1 MEADALSRFGLLRP
15 GDRVLCALS
24 GGADSVCMTHLLAS
38 GAAERGVT
46 VAAAHFSH
54 GLRPESAGAERALCQ
69 RLCDALNIPL
79 FCGEG
84 DTPDYARTHGLGLEE
99 AARDLRRA
107 FLEETARAWNAGAIA
122 TGHHLEDSAE
132 TLLLNLIRGTGGR
145 GMQGIP
151 PKNGIFIRPLILMS
165 KADILAYIR
174 ENRLEYAED
183 PTNHSGGNAR
193 AVLRREVFPHL
204 TGLNSQAARHLA
216 RTALDVWQRDEN
228 IRMEADELTSRAH
241 VAGGEASLPVR
252 ALLSAR
258 EEAAVRTLQALQR
271 QVGGGMLERPHLRA
285 VFDLCRGTDP
295 SARADLPGSRAFRR
309 YETLVLSAVPAAS
322 PPGSVLLTPEHPVE
336 FGGWQVLLTGDS
348 CGGGF
353 AFPAERCLPALTV
366 RSRQAGDSLSLAYGT
381 KTVKKLLI
389 ERKIPKDLRDKIPI
403 ICNNKEILAVGDLC
417 AAYLPQK
424 ESGDV
429 LRVICRRNSY
439 ES

>member
-69 RLCDALNIPL
+69 RLCDVLNIPL

-84 DTPDYARTHGLGLEE
+84 DTPAYARTHGLGLEE

-165 KADILAYIR
+165 KADILA
-174 ENRLEYAED
+174 
-183 PTNHSGGNAR
+183 
-193 AVLRREVFPHL
+193 
-204 TGLNSQAARHLA
+204 
-216 RTALDVWQRDEN
+216 
-228 IRMEADELTSRAH
+228 
-241 VAGGEASLPVR
+241 
-252 ALLSAR
+252 
-258 EEAAVRTLQALQR
+258 
-271 QVGGGMLERPHLRA
+271 
-285 VFDLCRGTDP
+285 
-295 SARADLPGSRAFRR
+295 
-309 YETLVLSAVPAAS
+309 
-322 PPGSVLLTPEHPVE
+322 
-336 FGGWQVLLTGDS
+336 
-348 CGGGF
+348 
-353 AFPAERCLPALTV
+353 
-366 RSRQAGDSLSLAYGT
+366 
-381 KTVKKLLI
+381 
-389 ERKIPKDLRDKIPI
+389 
-403 ICNNKEILAVGDLC
+403 
-417 AAYLPQK
+417 
-424 ESGDV
+424 
-429 LRVICRRNSY
+429 
-439 ES
+439 